1 MLITVLLIVA
11 LVCFVI
17 GALSYPV
24 VIGKRNVNLTA
35 AGLAFW
41 VLSILLS

>member
-1 MLITVLLIVA
+1 MLITILLIVA
-11 LVCFVI
+11 LLLFVL
-17 GALSYPV
+17 GAVNSQ
-24 VIGKRNVNLTA
+24 VIIAKRNINLTA